1 MFITG
6 GTGVGKSYLMKT
18 ISMFLTKTMNLNS
31 GSSNKSKVLFLAPTR
46 VVAIHINGTTINSGL
61 SISPNVNGYTLL
73 RFSDSERARLCNL
86 YLEVPVV
93 IIDEISMV
101 SNIGLL
107 HIHKPLREIFG
118 CPEYQPFADLS
129 IIVVSDLL
137 QLPPI
142 KSSQI
147 FEKYNSDS
155 FNLWSLF
162 LMAQF
167 TEVIRQK
174 GDKTFI
180 GLLNNISVGES
191 YEDNMEQLQLR
202 KIDLNSVPLDATV
215 IFAENKLKD
224 GYNAYKLSQLNHF
237 EIKVE
242 AIDLFPGTVPIH
254 LQTSLSSR
262 SYSGTAGL
270 PLCLKLQ
277 KGAPVM
283 IISNIDSSDGLD
295 NGQFGIVFDFGYL
308 SSSITKVYLKLDD
321 EKGGKNSILKDP
333 YASKHTLVPIQEV
346 EANIKTN
353 KCSLE
358 TFKRT

>member
-1 MFITG
+1 MGILYQGFQIQKELDY
-6 GTGVGKSYLMKT
+6 VIYIWRHLLLLLMKYQWFR
-18 ISMFLTKTMNLNS
+18 ISVYFIYINHYVKY
-31 GSSNKSKVLFLAPTR
+31 LA
-46 VVAIHINGTTINSGL
+46 AQ
-61 SISPNVNGYTLL
+61 
-73 RFSDSERARLCNL
+73 
-86 YLEVPVV
+86 
-93 IIDEISMV
+93 
-101 SNIGLL
+101 
-107 HIHKPLREIFG
+107 
-118 CPEYQPFADLS
+118 YQPFADLS
-129 IIVVSDLL
+129 IIVVGDLL

-142 KSSQI
+142 KSLQI
-147 FEKYNSDS
+147 FEKYNSTFGDS

-174 GDKTFI
+174 RDKTLI
-180 GLLNNISVGES
+180 GLLNNIRVGES

-202 KIDLNSVPLDATV
+202 KIDLNSVPLDVAV
-215 IFAENKLKD
+215 IFAENKPKD
-224 GYNAYKLSQLNHF
+224 GYNPYKLSQLNHF

-242 AIDLFPGTVPIH
+242 AIDLFPDTVPIH

-262 SYSGTAGL
+262 SCSATAGL

-295 NGQFGIVFDFGYL
+295 NGQFEIVFDFGYL

-321 EKGGKNSILKDP
+321 EKAGKNSMLKDP
-333 YASKHTLVPIQEV
+333 YASKHKVVPIQEV